1 MKARL
6 AKKIMSYEPH
16 NERWGHKCSY
26 YWHIRHVL
34 YNQRISFPKYSVID
48 HRIAKAVIM
57 TRKGRIKKETRQYNG
72 N

>member
-6 AKKIMSYEPH
+6 AKKIMSYEPS

-34 YNQRISFPKYSVID
+34 YNQRTSFPKYAVID
-48 HRIAKAVIM
+48 HRIAKAVAM
-57 TRKGRIKKETRQYNG
+57 TRKGCIKKEARQYSG
-72 N
+72 I